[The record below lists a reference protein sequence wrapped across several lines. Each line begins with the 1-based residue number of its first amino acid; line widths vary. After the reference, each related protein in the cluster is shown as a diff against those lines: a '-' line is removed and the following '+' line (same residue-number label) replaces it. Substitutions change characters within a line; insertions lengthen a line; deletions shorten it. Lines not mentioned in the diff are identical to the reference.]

1 MDGGTLYSIGELAR
15 RTGLTVKTIR
25 FYSDRG
31 ILPPA
36 DRTPAGY
43 RRYGP
48 DAVARLAFVR
58 TLRELGLGL
67 DTIRNV
73 VDRQLALPD
82 VAAEHAAALDVQI
95 RVLRLRRAV
104 LTAVAER
111 EPTPEEMA
119 RMHQLAKLTE
129 AERRRLT
136 DDFLDAVFNGP
147 AGPGDNSGLAAAR
160 RSMTPELPDNP
171 SDEQVGAWVELAE
184 LSLDPDF
191 RTTLRHLADE
201 QRRLAEDQRR
211 PAEDRTAEPADDGPV
226 PPRPDVVA
234 VARDVVGAAVASGM
248 SPRSPRADSVVATL
262 TARCALA
269 GGRADDAEARRWLLE
284 RLQIAVDPRRD
295 RYVQLLALINGW
307 PAPEPLAPPLTWTVT
322 ALRVRTSR

>member
-31 ILPPA
+31 IVTPA

-48 DAVARLAFVR
+48 DAVARLALVR

-67 DTIRNV
+67 ETVRRV
-73 VDRQLALPD
+73 VDRRLALAE

-95 RVLRLRRAV
+95 RILRLRRAV

-111 EPTPEEMA
+111 EPTPEEME
-119 RMHQLAKLTE
+119 RMHQLATLSE
-129 AERRRLT
+129 AERRHLI
-136 DDFLDAVFNGP
+136 DDFLDSVFD
-147 AGPGDNSGLAAAR
+147 GPGPGGPEGVPGFAAAR
-160 RSMTPELPDNP
+160 RSMTPELPDSP

-191 RTTLRHLADE
+191 RASM
-201 QRRLAEDQRR
+201 RRLAEGH
-211 PAEDRTAEPADDGPV
+211 AAEPAGDGPV
-226 PPRPDVVA
+226 TPRPDVVA
-234 VARDVVGAAVASGM
+234 VARDVVGAAVASGVD
-248 SPRSPRADSVVATL
+248 PESPRADSVVATL
-262 TARCALA
+262 TARCAPVH
-269 GGRADDAEARRWLLE
+269 GRVDDAEAHRRLLH
-284 RLQIAVDPRRD
+284 RLEAASDPRRD
-295 RYVQLLALINGW
+295 RYLQLLALVNGW
-307 PAPEPLAPPLTWTVT
+307 PAPERLAPLLDWSVA
-322 ALRVRTSR
+322 ALRGRAPRRPGGHVK

>member
-67 DTIRNV
+67 DAIRHV
-73 VDRQLALPD
+73 VDRQLALPE

-119 RMHQLAKLTE
+119 RMHQLAKLSE

-136 DDFLDAVFNGP
+136 DDFLDAVFNGS

-201 QRRLAEDQRR
+201 HRRL
-211 PAEDRTAEPADDGPV
+211 AEDRTAEPADDGYV

-234 VARDVVGAAVASGM
+234 VARDLVGAAVASGM
-248 SPRSPRADSVVATL
+248 SPESPPADSVVATL

-284 RLQIAVDPRRD
+284 RLRTAVDPRRD
-295 RYVQLLALINGW
+295 RYFQLLALINGW
-307 PAPEPLAPPLTWTVT
+307 PAPEPLAPLLTWTVT
-322 ALRVRTSR
+322 ALRVRTPR